1 MENNE
6 TYNGVEET
14 GILGKIQLIS
24 LAFILYMLACIP
36 GALFCA
42 KSDEFE
48 KKVAQEYSLP
58 LSVTREMLGSHI
70 QNTLK
75 YLPYP
80 HDVWYVTLE
89 NGSDVTV
96 GTAYFGIVSLK
107 ESNVD
112 TYFPLRELRR
122 ELGAHN
128 FPFSSYE

>member
-1 MENNE
+1 MENN
-6 TYNGVEET
+6 
-14 GILGKIQLIS
+14 GITRLLSVFSILIIVWS
-24 LAFILYMLACIP
+24 IGCFF
-36 GALFCA
+36 GADWDA
-42 KSDEFE
+42 FE
-48 KKVAQEYSLP
+48 KKVAQEYDLP
-58 LSVTREMLGSHI
+58 LSVTKEMLGHNI
-70 QNTLK
+70 HNEYK
-75 YLPYP
+75 FFPYP

-107 ESNVD
+107 ESNID